1 MYVIGFWLNKN
12 LKLHTYCVSAKPVFT
27 AIGAGSARLSWLP
40 TFGIPPL
47 VPSRLLK
54 EEDNRIRSGF
64 LGSSIDCHIR
74 EAGKLATWV
83 TGTVVRRARPLPRV
97 RKDGTLAVQGDRT
110 WETRDKS
117 CSPSSKPHLGTLTLY
132 HLWHYPQSP
141 QAMLMLI
148 TEMLITQGVTNTPY
162 KSPHPRHREKQNEG
176 DTLAHTNTLTQRLHP
191 LSQPVVRRQV
201 ALNSQGHLDVDLWWV
216 GGPRR
221 GNDRVRAMYGE

>member
-12 LKLHTYCVSAKPVFT
+12 LKLHTYCVSAKPAFT

-54 EEDNRIRSGF
+54 ERDNRIRSGF
-64 LGSSIDCHIR
+64 LRSIDCHIQR
-74 EAGKLATWV
+74 AGKKKKEVTTWV
-83 TGTVVRRARPLPRV
+83 TSYVVRWARPLACV

-110 WETRDKS
+110 WETRDES
-117 CSPSSKPHLGTLTLY
+117 YSPSSTPHSGTLTLY
-132 HLWHYPQSP
+132 HLWRYPQSP

-162 KSPHPRHREKQNEG
+162 KSPHPRHREKQKEG
-176 DTLAHTNTLTQRLHP
+176 DTLAHTHKHTYT
-191 LSQPVVRRQV
+191 
-201 ALNSQGHLDVDLWWV
+201 
-216 GGPRR
+216 
-221 GNDRVRAMYGE
+221 

>member
-12 LKLHTYCVSAKPVFT
+12 LKLHTYCVSAKPACT
-27 AIGAGSARLSWLP
+27 AIGASSAQLSWLP

-54 EEDNRIRSGF
+54 EKDNRIRSGF
-64 LGSSIDCHIR
+64 LGSSIDCHIWEPGR
-74 EAGKLATWV
+74 KGKKKELATWV
-83 TGTVVRRARPLPRV
+83 TGTAVRRARPLPCV
-97 RKDGTLAVQGDRT
+97 RKDGTLAVHSDRT
-110 WETRDKS
+110 WDTRDKS

-132 HLWHYPQSP
+132 HLWHHPQSP

-176 DTLAHTNTLTQRLHP
+176 DTLAHINTHTQGLHP
-191 LSQPVVRRQV
+191 L
-201 ALNSQGHLDVDLWWV
+201 W
-216 GGPRR
+216 
-221 GNDRVRAMYGE
+221 